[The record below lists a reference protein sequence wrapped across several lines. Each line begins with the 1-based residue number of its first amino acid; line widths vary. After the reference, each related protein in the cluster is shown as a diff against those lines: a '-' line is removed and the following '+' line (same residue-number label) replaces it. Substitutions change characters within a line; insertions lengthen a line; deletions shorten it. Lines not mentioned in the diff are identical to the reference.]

1 MRKGWLGVSR
11 SPAELTRNQVH
22 WIQVT
27 SNIPRR
33 FFGRDLSDIVADT
46 GNPVAPEVEAW
57 LDDVLQGKIIMELG
71 GLGTNGVGLLFD
83 GRPGLGKTTYAVTVA
98 LELLYR
104 LPADPEE
111 GSRVLKVKHHEYG
124 KRLRPVYYTTMT
136 ELLNLKKSAMD
147 YNRADQDRSLAL
159 VDEIYGRSDDTDRNV
174 RVLVLDDVGKE
185 YGSKYDEFVF
195 DELIR
200 GRYDRGLPTILT
212 TNKPRETW
220 GTVYSESM
228 GSFGK
233 EAFRRVEL
241 VGGDLRG

>member
-1 MRKGWLGVSR
+1 M
-11 SPAELTRNQVH
+11 
-22 WIQVT
+22 

-33 FFGRDLSDIVADT
+33 FFGRDLSDIAKDT
-46 GNPVAPEVEAW
+46 GAPVAPEVELW
-57 LDDVLQGKIIMELG
+57 LSDVLEGKVIMEIG
-71 GLGTNGVGLLFD
+71 GLGTTGVGLLFD
-83 GRPGLGKTTYAVTVA
+83 GKPGLGKTTYATTIG

-104 LPADPEE
+104 LPADPEV
-111 GSRVLKVKHHEYG
+111 GASILKVKPVEYG

-147 YNRADQDRSLAL
+147 YNRPDQEAHTAL
-159 VDEIYGRSDDTDRNV
+159 VEEIYGRADDSSRNV
-174 RVLVLDDVGKE
+174 RVLLLDDVGKE
-185 YGSKYDEFVF
+185 YGSKYDEFAF

-220 GTVYSESM
+220 GAVYSESM
-228 GSFGK
+228 GSFGR
-233 EAFRRVEL
+233 EAFRRIEL